1 MASGDGPTS
10 HKLLGHADPIQG
22 EMELECE
29 LVTHGIHCGDPKGYA
44 DPRAKELEKNAHEW
58 WLLLQVDS
66 DDRASMMWADLG
78 RVYFWIR
85 EEDLRERR
93 FERAWAI
100 LQCG

>member
-1 MASGDGPTS
+1 VRAR
-10 HKLLGHADPIQG
+10 DPRHPLRRPQG
-22 EMELECE
+22 L
-29 LVTHGIHCGDPKGYA
+29 A

-85 EEDLRERR
+85 GEDLRERR

>member
-1 MASGDGPTS
+1 LSHRRGDDAIYEIPTKDEDDGVRARVS
-10 HKLLGHADPIQG
+10 AGS
-22 EMELECE
+22 
-29 LVTHGIHCGDPKGYA
+29 TFGIKSPVGTLSA
-44 DPRAKELEKNAHEW
+44 RAKELEKNAHEW

>member
-1 MASGDGPTS
+1 VRAR
-10 HKLLGHADPIQG
+10 DPR
-22 EMELECE
+22 
-29 LVTHGIHCGDPKGYA
+29 IHCGDPKVYA